1 MKTLILCS
9 VLFLT
14 GCAVTHPDEG
24 NFAGCKSHCL
34 FGFIG
39 PGNKVFDAY
48 GNHANTMD
56 PCQHYGKPDGYKL
69 ADFCFA
75 NAGKRVY
82 SVKDMNNKIIYKV
95 Q

>member
-1 MKTLILCS
+1 MKTLIFAS

-14 GCAVTHPDEG
+14 GCASNCTRACV
-24 NFAGCKSHCL
+24 
-34 FGFIG
+34 FGFG
-39 PGNKVFDAY
+39 PGNSAFEVMGDHY
-48 GNHANTMD
+48 NTMD

-82 SVKDMNNKIIYKV
+82 SVKDMNNKIIYKI